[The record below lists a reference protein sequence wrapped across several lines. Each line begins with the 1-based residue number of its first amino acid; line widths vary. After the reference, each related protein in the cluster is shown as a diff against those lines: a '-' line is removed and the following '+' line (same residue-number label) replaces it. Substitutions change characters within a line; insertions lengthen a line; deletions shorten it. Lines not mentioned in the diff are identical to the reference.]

1 MWTPT
6 ALASEFR
13 RYRRTVWRVVEAQHR
28 ISTNRLASSLAEQ
41 QRLEELA
48 DAAKP
53 GLPRAARGLHYLL
66 ASPFRYGHTV
76 ASRFRRANERPGIF
90 YASEAEHTA
99 ITETAY
105 WRLRFVSRSPGFVP
119 GNRTSEHLS
128 FSVPIS
134 LTRLTDTTRPPL
146 DTDRARWVDPDD
158 YSACQ
163 DLAAQVREA
172 RGQGIRAVSARD
184 PDGINLALLDPG
196 GFAKSE
202 PDYGRGWHLRHEAG
216 RLTAIA
222 AFPHDEVLSFTPEQF
237 ELA

>member
-53 GLPRAARGLHYLL
+53 DLPKAARGLHYLL

-76 ASRFRRANERPGIF
+76 ASRFRRPNERPGIF
-90 YASEAEHTA
+90 YASEAERTA
-99 ITETAY
+99 IAETAY
-105 WRLRFVSRSPGFVP
+105 WRLKFVSRSPGFVP

-128 FSVPIS
+128 FSVPVS

-146 DTDRARWVDPDD
+146 VADRQRWLDPDD

-172 RGQGIRAVSARD
+172 GGQGIRAASVRD
-184 PDGINLALLDPG
+184 PDGMN
-196 GFAKSE
+196 
-202 PDYGRGWHLRHEAG
+202 
-216 RLTAIA
+216 
-222 AFPHDEVLSFTPEQF
+222 QF
-237 ELA
+237 ELKYVESVPISQRKSRMTFAS